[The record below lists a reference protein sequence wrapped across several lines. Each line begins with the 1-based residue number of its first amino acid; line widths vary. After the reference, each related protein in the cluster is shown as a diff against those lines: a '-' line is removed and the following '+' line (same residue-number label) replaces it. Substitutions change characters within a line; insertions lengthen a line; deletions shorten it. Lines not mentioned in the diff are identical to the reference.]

1 MLACPRSA
9 ITPPPGLPML
19 PSSSWMIA
27 PARMYCAPT
36 ECCVQPTL
44 YTSAAVRSRPEFSA
58 HALRDLKEL
67 LGRHPAHPL
76 HHLRRVAGVVPLEDL
91 IHASRML
98 QRRVGR
104 DVTGSALDRR
114 ATGAVLVRR
123 GALLARPR
131 RH

>member
-19 PSSSWMIA
+19 PSSNWMIA

-58 HALRDLKEL
+58 HA
-67 LGRHPAHPL
+67 
-76 HHLRRVAGVVPLEDL
+76 
-91 IHASRML
+91 
-98 QRRVGR
+98 
-104 DVTGSALDRR
+104 R
-114 ATGAVLVRR
+114 ATSRNCSAGTPHTRSTISGV
-123 GALLARPR
+123 
-131 RH
+131 